1 MTEASDEKL
10 KFWAVL
16 VAVMLGV
23 SVAVLLIDMT
33 IKAAILEES
42 NALRRTLLGI
52 QDDRPTEASNNG
64 ASHNSNSSSSVLDIF
79 PAGMENGDVAT
90 GDKTS
95 SNGTSTRG
103 KRTRTQPRTQ
113 GDSGEIPP
121 GA

>member
-1 MTEASDEKL
+1 MTEASDDKM

-42 NALRRTLLGI
+42 NALRRTLLGV
-52 QDDRPTEASNNG
+52 QDDGSPKASDNG
-64 ASHNSNSSSSVLDIF
+64 ASHNGNSSGPVLDIF
-79 PAGMENGDVAT
+79 PAGMETGDVAT
-90 GDKTS
+90 GDKAS
-95 SNGTSTRG
+95 PNGTSTRG